1 MKLNDLIGAIKIAI
15 TNEEK
20 VLLDKLTKPE
30 YIKNFQ
36 EREQYV
42 LENLIRKSLV
52 SKVIYKGEVV
62 VVPDDRHRSST

>member
-1 MKLNDLIGAIKIAI
+1 MKLNDLITSFDIAL

-20 VLLDKLTKPE
+20 ILLDKLKNPE

-52 SKVIYKGEVV
+52 SKVYYKGEVV
-62 VVPDDRHRSST
+62 VVPDDRYRTSS

>member
-1 MKLNDLIGAIKIAI
+1 MKLNDLIKSFEIAT

-36 EREQYV
+36 EREQFV

-62 VVPDDRHRSST
+62 VVPDDRHRNST

>member
-1 MKLNDLIGAIKIAI
+1 MKLNDLISDFRIAI

-20 VLLDKLTKPE
+20 IILDKLKEPE

-42 LENLIRKSLV
+42 LENLIRKNLV
-52 SKVIYKGEVV
+52 SKVYYKGEVV
-62 VVPDDRHRSST
+62 VVPDDRLNRSS

>member
-1 MKLNDLIGAIKIAI
+1 MKLNELIKTFDIAV

-20 VLLDKLTKPE
+20 ILLDKLKKPE

-52 SKVIYKGEVV
+52 SKVYYKGEVV
-62 VVPDDRHRSST
+62 VVPDDRYRSSS

>member
-1 MKLNDLIGAIKIAI
+1 MKLNDLIGAFKIAI

>member
-1 MKLNDLIGAIKIAI
+1 MKLNELIKSFDIAL

-20 VLLDKLTKPE
+20 ILLDKLKKPE

-36 EREQYV
+36 EREQFV

-52 SKVIYKGEVV
+52 SKVYYKGEVV
-62 VVPDDRHRSST
+62 VVPDDRYRSSS

>member
-1 MKLNDLIGAIKIAI
+1 MKLNELIKSFDIAV

-20 VLLDKLTKPE
+20 ILLDKLKKPE

-36 EREQYV
+36 EREQFV

-52 SKVIYKGEVV
+52 SKVYYKGEVV
-62 VVPDDRHRSST
+62 VVPDDRYRSSS

>member
-1 MKLNDLIGAIKIAI
+1 MKLNDLITSFDIAL

-20 VLLDKLTKPE
+20 ILLDKLKTPE

-36 EREQYV
+36 EREQFV

-52 SKVIYKGEVV
+52 SKVYYKGEVV
-62 VVPDDRHRSST
+62 VVPDDRYRTSS

>member
-1 MKLNDLIGAIKIAI
+1 MKLNDLIKTFEIAM

-20 VLLDKLTKPE
+20 LLLDKLTKPE

-36 EREQYV
+36 EREQFV

-52 SKVIYKGEVV
+52 SRVFYKGEAV

>member
-1 MKLNDLIGAIKIAI
+1 MKLNDLIRTFEIAT

-36 EREQYV
+36 EREQFV

-62 VVPDDRHRSST
+62 VVPDDRHRNST